1 MHITKTARDM
11 GTFIFDNDIV
21 TFYLVP
27 KSEKSKLPFPKKT
40 LGRSFLKIKKK
51 RVQRV
56 SVSDK
61 LRLYVRLFLKH
72 SKNKIK

>member
-11 GTFIFDNDIV
+11 GTFIFDNDID

-40 LGRSFLKIKKK
+40 LGRSFLKIKKESTTC
-51 RVQRV
+51 VCVGQT
-56 SVSDK
+56 SS
-61 LRLYVRLFLKH
+61 LRSSFSQTLQK
-72 SKNKIK
+72 